1 MAETVSKVSPDMLPS
16 DMKNYYLEQTLSSLE
31 AWEKANFPIREK
43 QPFALENAAAS
54 TFEFTPELAKK
65 LNLRKQIEEFAEEAK
80 VSTAGVRENQ
90 NVLCSWDHRYRIN
103 EYIFALI
110 AESLSRLVKELQKAR
125 VDSLPEMSVEQIAS
139 HLGAQDTAIIEEIF
153 QMPLKEA
160 IAFARANPIRIVGG
174 EVRSNT
180 PRYVGLMSRIYAAQG
195 LYVFVTDNPKFANTS
210 TIFMWSFLTYI
221 LGLSGGDYF
230 TSSHGAP
237 QKQSDK
243 ILAQDGAQYL
253 PPLYVRIVKHLYDIL
268 GEIETKGYT
277 IKLAA
282 VEDPHLLFRLTYP
295 RMAKLYS
302 NYLRKGPASEAAIKM
317 IQEATA
323 AGLRLKLDFFG
334 GAGGKTISS
343 IFDELK
349 LSGVFEGGLM
359 RQEEDPFF
367 HNIGFRVSQK
377 KGSSEFEV
385 VHDSVDASLPAV
397 VKSAGYDKLL
407 ADAPDG
413 QMVFNVDPDS
423 DRFVVGQFVP
433 MTEKAQLEKWGINT
447 LTMGE
452 RLFALYSPN
461 QYFLMLAENDRVI
474 AEQDGS
480 WAKYG
485 NFDVHTYVSALSWDE
500 WAAYHKIP
508 VVRVPV
514 GFKEIAAI
522 ERQVE
527 EAVRKNP
534 GQPVEVKDELGGTIK
549 IGANPKLHHAGEE
562 SGGKIGGPKEPIYN
576 LFGENVLGMREKS
589 SGEACLSAVALAAR
603 LWLEAKKAN
612 DPTRFF
618 LNRYLESVFE
628 ESKITNMME
637 YRGDIVHYNEAI
649 FDPAELA
656 KAKKEGIEER
666 VQFNRFFELIADPR
680 VKLETA
686 KELLAEAMPAMAR
699 EWGELERIDRWS
711 DGIQF
716 WFKEGLKVRDLC
728 LRPSGT
734 DAKSKVYLDGTDK
747 HFLQNLF
754 ESNFRSFTP
763 SYSDKFRAAI
773 KVD

>member
-1 MAETVSKVSPDMLPS
+1 
-16 DMKNYYLEQTLSSLE
+16 
-31 AWEKANFPIREK
+31 
-43 QPFALENAAAS
+43 
-54 TFEFTPELAKK
+54 
-65 LNLRKQIEEFAEEAK
+65 
-80 VSTAGVRENQ
+80 
-90 NVLCSWDHRYRIN
+90 
-103 EYIFALI
+103 
-110 AESLSRLVKELQKAR
+110 
-125 VDSLPEMSVEQIAS
+125 
-139 HLGAQDTAIIEEIF
+139 
-153 QMPLKEA
+153 
-160 IAFARANPIRIVGG
+160 GG

-195 LYVFVTDNPKFANTS
+195 LYVFVTDNPKFTNTS
-210 TIFMWSFLTYI
+210 TIFIWSFLTYI

-253 PPLYVRIVKHLYDIL
+253 PPLYVRIVEHLYDIL

-282 VEDPHLLFRLTYP
+282 VEDPHLLFHLTYP

-385 VHDSVDASLPAV
+385 VHDSVDASLPVV

-447 LTMGE
+447 LTMGD

-461 QYFLMLAENDRVI
+461 QYFLMLAE
-474 AEQDGS
+474 
-480 WAKYG
+480 
-485 NFDVHTYVSALSWDE
+485 
-500 WAAYHKIP
+500 
-508 VVRVPV
+508 
-514 GFKEIAAI
+514 
-522 ERQVE
+522 
-527 EAVRKNP
+527 
-534 GQPVEVKDELGGTIK
+534 
-549 IGANPKLHHAGEE
+549 
-562 SGGKIGGPKEPIYN
+562 
-576 LFGENVLGMREKS
+576 
-589 SGEACLSAVALAAR
+589 
-603 LWLEAKKAN
+603 
-612 DPTRFF
+612 
-618 LNRYLESVFE
+618 
-628 ESKITNMME
+628 
-637 YRGDIVHYNEAI
+637 
-649 FDPAELA
+649 
-656 KAKKEGIEER
+656 
-666 VQFNRFFELIADPR
+666 
-680 VKLETA
+680 
-686 KELLAEAMPAMAR
+686 
-699 EWGELERIDRWS
+699 
-711 DGIQF
+711 
-716 WFKEGLKVRDLC
+716 
-728 LRPSGT
+728 
-734 DAKSKVYLDGTDK
+734 
-747 HFLQNLF
+747 
-754 ESNFRSFTP
+754 
-763 SYSDKFRAAI
+763 
-773 KVD
+773 